1 VWPIHVDHRFILRF
15 NEANATIMP
24 VLRILPLVLLFLIA
38 CKEEEEPQP
47 LDIIASDFEGEWTVT
62 SFTLDSQNNTSSL
75 NSVIFEIYSN
85 GDIAISNTNLF
96 GSYEVDVATKVFTVD
111 LTNPTAPSDAIN
123 GAWQLLAKTE
133 TTLTIRSYQQAN
145 KKQMVL
151 AKR

>member
-1 VWPIHVDHRFILRF
+1 
-15 NEANATIMP
+15 MP
-24 VLRILPLVLLFLIA
+24 VLRILPLVLLLLVA

-47 LDIIASDFEGEWTVT
+47 LDITAADFEGEWTVT
-62 SFTLDSQNNTSSL
+62 SFTLDGQNNTSSL
-75 NSVIFEIYSN
+75 NGVIFEIYSN
-85 GDIAISNTNLF
+85 GDISVSNTNLF

-123 GAWQLLAKTE
+123 GAWQLFAKTE

-151 AKR
+151 SKM

>member
-1 VWPIHVDHRFILRF
+1 
-15 NEANATIMP
+15 MP

-47 LDIIASDFEGEWTVT
+47 LDITAADFHGEWMVT
-62 SFTLDSQNNTSSL
+62 SFTLDGQNNTSSL
-75 NSVIFEIYSN
+75 NGVMFEIYSN

-111 LTNPTAPSDAIN
+111 LTNPTAPSDVIN
-123 GAWQLLAKTE
+123 GAWQLFAKTE

-151 AKR
+151 SKM